1 MVNQYLLMN
10 PCIHSILH
18 PLMSIKGNIFFLGLF
33 NVLSLNPSTQGLM
46 HTVSRCVR
54 IMPLYREGD
63 GDPGRGPL
71 EIYPKYHLTRSPI
84 LNTLHLTLSG
94 KMTKELGQVQN

>member
-1 MVNQYLLMN
+1 
-10 PCIHSILH
+10 
-18 PLMSIKGNIFFLGLF
+18 
-33 NVLSLNPSTQGLM
+33 
-46 HTVSRCVR
+46 
-54 IMPLYREGD
+54 MPLYREGD